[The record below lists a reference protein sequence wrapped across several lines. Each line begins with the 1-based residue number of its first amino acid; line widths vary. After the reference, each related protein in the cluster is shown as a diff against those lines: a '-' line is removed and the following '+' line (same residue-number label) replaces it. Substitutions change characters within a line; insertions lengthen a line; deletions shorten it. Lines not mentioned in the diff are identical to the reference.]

1 MIKACFHFEE
11 ATQKIT
17 SVEISGHAEM
27 AEYGYDIVCASVS
40 SLVIAAINGLEEYVQ
55 TNVSANV
62 ENGVTSFEINE
73 DDPLKSTQAQ
83 AIVNTLYIA
92 MVGLEDEYEDYIEV
106 TITED

>member
-11 ATQKIT
+11 DTQKIT
-17 SVEISGHAEM
+17 GVEISGHAEM
-27 AEYGYDIVCASVS
+27 AEYGYDIVCASVR
-40 SLVIAAINGLEEYVQ
+40 
-55 TNVSANV
+55 ANV
-62 ENGVTSFEINE
+62 ENGITSFEIDE